1 MNKITL
7 EYLHSIVDKEEYHR
21 FEGTTVTVC
30 LLTLKN
36 GFNVL
41 GESACVDSAN
51 FNSRDGEIF
60 AKENAINKLW
70 SLEGY
75 LLKNKLSDT
84 PHQ

>member
-7 EYLHSIVDKEEYHR
+7 EYLHSLVEKETYHR

-36 GFNVL
+36 GFNVV
-41 GESACVDSAN
+41 GESACADPAN
-51 FNSRDGEIF
+51 FNSKDGEVF
-60 AKENAINKLW
+60 AKVNASNKLW

-75 LLKNKLSDT
+75 LLKKKISDNT
-84 PHQ
+84 HQ